1 MLIEF
6 EIEFNYLRCLLFN
19 PLHSNISM
27 YILHTVLLDADMKNL
42 SNNQEPLSSVIS
54 SLILLTLMFDSGVVW

>member
-19 PLHSNISM
+19 YLHSNISM